1 MNIATP
7 NTGVQEQPII
17 IVRKVKKRGHAAHHG
32 GAWKVAYAD
41 FVTAMMAFFLLL
53 WLLNATTQEQRRAIS
68 NYFAPEAISRS
79 MSGAGGVLGGQK
91 LAEEKGAAAN
101 SGIGVMVPVPA
112 PPAQEETENE
122 EKGLLSVEDKENG
135 KSAED
140 NEGADGEKNR
150 EDPAQAVERT
160 DSATEEARVPG
171 GVDEATYEAARQRL
185 EERRFNQAE
194 KDILEAVERIPMLH
208 GLSDSL
214 LIDRTD
220 EGLRIQMVDQDQIA
234 MFPRGSTVVP
244 PHTRELLKRMAEVLR
259 HLPNR
264 IAVTGHTDAAPYA
277 NPDGYSNWELSTDRA
292 NASRRTLIAA
302 GIAQD
307 RFARVVGKA
316 DKELLLPGDPLN
328 PRNRRISIVVLSDHA
343 ENQDKTKNKPKE

>member
-7 NTGVQEQPII
+7 NSGVQDQPII

-91 LAEEKGAAAN
+91 LTEKSGAAAS
-101 SGIGVMVPVPA
+101 SGMGIMVPVPA
-112 PPAQEETENE
+112 PPEKEETEE
-122 EKGLLSVEDKENG
+122 EKAALLLDEKDKAAKDSEDAG
-135 KSAED
+135 
-140 NEGADGEKNR
+140 GEKNA
-150 EDPAQAVERT
+150 EDSAQAAEQT
-160 DSATEEARVPG
+160 GSATEEARVPG
-171 GVDEATYEAARQRL
+171 GVDEATFEAARQRL
-185 EERRFNQAE
+185 EEKRFDQAE
-194 KDILEAVERIPMLH
+194 KDILEAVERIPMLQ

-244 PHTRELLKRMAEVLR
+244 PHTRELLKRMAVVLR
-259 HLPNR
+259 RLPNR

-292 NASRRTLIAA
+292 NASRRSLIAA
-302 GIAQD
+302 GIAKD

-328 PRNRRISIVVLSDHA
+328 SRNRRISIVVLSDYA
-343 ENQDKTKNKPKE
+343 ENQDKAKIKRKE